1 MANIA
6 PHHLGN
12 LCFGTFG
19 TRSQVRAFFPLLK
32 YEAGIPPKLTQEDFA
47 HFYDRGL
54 YPALQE
60 LIPAHLAHWPPTY
73 EAAYALYRDS
83 RGQIH
88 FNSVDVPEA
97 HLPDLARL
105 LRQNLSNHPRLGS
118 LFYQIE
124 MRGTKGM
131 YSFAFDDDEG
141 RKDAF
146 NNLVE
151 SLDLAEVD
159 IDSWYI
165 DVALE
170 ISKPFH
176 VVQWTTNSH
185 PALLGVAL
193 PSLSEAQL
201 TIIHNS
207 SYFNIDYSG
216 HLFDVAG
223 FRCSPGIRGREDE
236 VSHINVYT
244 TDKAVTYQLH
254 KVAFSPHCN
263 TSLFPG
269 KISALLDDM
278 VTMSRIF
285 AQCAGAGTGP
295 CEDGEADED
304 ADATTQDGT
313 ARFEIRVSL
322 RNALTSLT
330 VFPEELLAISTVC
343 IPNAVW
349 W

>member
-1 MANIA
+1 
-6 PHHLGN
+6 
-12 LCFGTFG
+12 
-19 TRSQVRAFFPLLK
+19 
-32 YEAGIPPKLTQEDFA
+32 
-47 HFYDRGL
+47 
-54 YPALQE
+54 
-60 LIPAHLAHWPPTY
+60 
-73 EAAYALYRDS
+73 RDA

-88 FNSVDVPEA
+88 FNSVDIPQA

-105 LRQNLSNHPRLGS
+105 LRQNLSNHPRLGN

-131 YSFAFDDDEG
+131 YTFRFDDDED

-146 NNLVE
+146 NRLVE
-151 SLDLAEVD
+151 SLDLAEID

-176 VVQWTTNSH
+176 VVQWTTNAHS
-185 PALLGVAL
+185 ALLGLAL
-193 PSLSEAQL
+193 PSLTDAQV
-201 TIIHNS
+201 TTIHNS
-207 SYFNIDYSG
+207 SYFNIDYSA
-216 HLFDVAG
+216 HLYNVAG

-254 KVAFSPHCN
+254 KGAFSPHSN

-285 AQCAGAGTGP
+285 AQCAGAGG
-295 CEDGEADED
+295 GAGADVD
-304 ADATTQDGT
+304 AEATTQDGT
-313 ARFEIRVSL
+313 ARFEVRVSL
-322 RNALTSLT
+322 RQALVSLT
-330 VFPEELLAISTVC
+330 EFPDELLAISTVC

-349 W
+349 WDFKFYRLAAIHYVLKEFAKDPAHTRANVSSLTLGAAMIYMLNALVSRPSDWRAEKALAE